1 MLSILRFQPNPF
13 RFLIY
18 TEWVMLTSCASLAL
32 LEAIAGRRL
41 PLQHISVLLLLCVMG
56 WVLPTGKLLLKI
68 LYTFAEIALIFFGTT
83 LGYLHILPT
92 LYLIVFIRSCF
103 LFSASGRW
111 AVGGML
117 LVLFLEHQAIYVQN
131 MTKLMPRLAD
141 QFWMHLVA
149 ETLMFGLGL
158 FLVLMLVNT
167 LLSERQAQ
175 EDLATAHQ
183 QLRQYAY
190 QAEELAAVQER
201 NRIARD
207 IHDSL
212 GHALTA
218 LNIQLQTA
226 VMLWQHEPVRAE
238 PFLQQARQLG
248 VTAMQEVRKSVQAL
262 REDKPAQQSLSQ
274 TIAAVVDDF
283 RQGTGI
289 ETQMQIIGQTAT
301 MANMPMSTV
310 IVNALY
316 RIVQEALTNISK
328 YAQATTVKVEI
339 EVTSEIVRLIVVDN
353 GRGFDRGS
361 SIGTGFGLQGM
372 QERMGVLGGK
382 FSLETELGKGCRIEV
397 EVPLST
403 IVPEVS
409 SS

>member
-1 MLSILRFQPNPF
+1 MLFALKFQPNPF
-13 RFLIY
+13 RFLVY
-18 TEWVMLTSCASLAL
+18 TEWVMLTSCGSLAV

-41 PLQHISVLLLLCVMG
+41 PLQHISVLMLLCVMG
-56 WVLPTGKLLLKI
+56 WVLPTGKSSVKI
-68 LYTFAEIALIFFGTT
+68 LYTFAQIGLIFYGTT

-92 LYLIVFIRSCF
+92 LYLIVFIRTCF
-103 LFSASGRW
+103 LFGMIERW

-117 LVLFLEHQAIYVQN
+117 LVLFLLHQTSYVQN
-131 MTKLMPRLAD
+131 MTTLVPQLKE

-175 EDLATAHQ
+175 KDLATAHQ
-183 QLRQYAY
+183 QLTLYAS
-190 QAEELAAVQER
+190 QAEELATAQER

-218 LNIQLQTA
+218 LNVQLQTA
-226 VMLWQHEPVRAE
+226 VLLWQQEPVRAE
-238 PFLQQARQLG
+238 PFLQQARRLG

-262 REDKPAQQSLSQ
+262 REDNRAEQSLTE

-283 RQGTGI
+283 RQGSGI
-289 ETQMQIIGQTAT
+289 ETQMQIIGQTA
-301 MANMPMSTV
+301 AKSNAPMSAA

-316 RIVQEALTNISK
+316 RIVQEALTNIYK
-328 YAQATTVKVEI
+328 YARATAVTVEI
-339 EVTSEIVRLIVVDN
+339 ETTSEIVRLSVVDN
-353 GRGFDRGS
+353 GCGFNRGS
-361 SIGTGFGLQGM
+361 SIGIGFGLQGM
-372 QERMGVLGGK
+372 QERIAALGGT
-382 FSLETELGKGCRIEV
+382 FTLETEPGRGCRIGV
-397 EVPLST
+397 EVPLTT
-403 IVPEVS
+403 IVPEMS

>member
-1 MLSILRFQPNPF
+1 MLSFLKFQPNPF
-13 RFLIY
+13 PFLVY
-18 TEWVMLTSCASLAL
+18 TEWVMLLSCASLAV
-32 LEAIAGRRL
+32 LEAIARRRL
-41 PLQHISVLLLLCVMG
+41 PLQHIFVLLLLCVMG
-56 WVLPTGKLLLKI
+56 WVLPRGKLLVKI
-68 LYTFAEIALIFFGTT
+68 LYTFAEIGLIFYGTA

-103 LFSASGRW
+103 IFKTSQRWGIGIILF
-111 AVGGML
+111 
-117 LVLFLEHQAIYVQN
+117 VLFLEHQTIYVQK
-131 MTKLMPRLAD
+131 MAAFAPPLEEQL
-141 QFWMHLVA
+141 WMHLVA

-158 FLVLMLVNT
+158 FLVLMLVNA

-183 QLRQYAY
+183 QLRQYTY

-218 LNIQLQTA
+218 LNVQLQTA
-226 VMLWQHEPVRAE
+226 VLLWQQEPVRAE

-262 REDKPAQQSLSQ
+262 REDKRAEQSLSE

-289 ETQMQIIGQTAT
+289 ETQIQIIGQTAA
-301 MANMPMSTV
+301 MANAPMSTV
-310 IVNALY
+310 TVNALY

-328 YAQATTVKVEI
+328 YAQATMVKVEI
-339 EVTSEIVRLIVVDN
+339 EATSEIVRLIVVDN
-353 GRGFDRGS
+353 GRGFDRSS
-361 SIGTGFGLQGM
+361 SISTGFGLQGM
-372 QERMGVLGGK
+372 QERITTLGGT
-382 FSLETELGKGCRIEV
+382 FTLETELGKGCRIEV
-397 EVPLST
+397 NVPIST
-403 IVPEVS
+403 IVPEVLS
-409 SS
+409 T

>member
-1 MLSILRFQPNPF
+1 MLA
-13 RFLIY
+13 
-18 TEWVMLTSCASLAL
+18 SCGLLAV

-41 PLQHISVLLLLCVMG
+41 PLQHISVLLLLCLMG
-56 WVLPTGKLLLKI
+56 WVLPTDKLLVKI
-68 LYTFAEIALIFFGTT
+68 LYTFVEIGLIFYGTT
-83 LGYLHILPT
+83 LGYLQILPT

-103 LFSASGRW
+103 LFSTIGRW
-111 AVGGML
+111 VIGGL
-117 LVLFLEHQAIYVQN
+117 SVVLFLEHQTMYVQN
-131 MTKLMPRLAD
+131 MTKVMPQLEE

-167 LLSERQAQ
+167 LLSERQFQ
-175 EDLATAHQ
+175 EDLARAHQ
-183 QLRQYAY
+183 QLRQHTF
-190 QAEELAAVQER
+190 QSEELATVQER

-218 LNIQLQTA
+218 LNVQLQTA
-226 VMLWQHEPVRAE
+226 LLLWQQEPDRAE
-238 PFLQQARQLG
+238 PFLQQARRLG

-262 REDKPAQQSLSQ
+262 REENRAEQSLTE

-289 ETQMQIIGQTAT
+289 ETQMQIRGQTAGIGN
-301 MANMPMSTV
+301 ASVSTA

-328 YAQATTVKVEI
+328 YAQATIVKVEI
-339 EVTSEIVRLIVVDN
+339 EITTEIVRLIVVDN

-361 SIGTGFGLQGM
+361 SIGTRFGLQGM
-372 QERMGVLGGK
+372 QERIAVLGGT
-382 FSLETELGKGCRIEV
+382 FTLETELGKGCRIEV
-397 EVPLST
+397 EVPFST
-403 IVPEVS
+403 IVTEVS

>member
-1 MLSILRFQPNPF
+1 MLFALKFQPNPF
-13 RFLIY
+13 RFLVY
-18 TEWVMLTSCASLAL
+18 TEWVMLTSCGSLAV

-41 PLQHISVLLLLCVMG
+41 PLQHISVLMLLCVMG
-56 WVLPTGKLLLKI
+56 WLLPTGKSSVKI
-68 LYTFAEIALIFFGTT
+68 LYTFAQIGLIFYGTT

-103 LFSASGRW
+103 LLGMIERW

-117 LVLFLEHQAIYVQN
+117 LVLFLLHQTRYVQN
-131 MTKLMPRLAD
+131 MTTVVPQFKE

-167 LLSERQAQ
+167 LLSERQTQ
-175 EDLATAHQ
+175 EELTRAHQ
-183 QLRQYAY
+183 QLTLYAS
-190 QAEELAAVQER
+190 QAEELATAQER

-218 LNIQLQTA
+218 LNVQLQTA
-226 VMLWQHEPVRAE
+226 VMLWQQEPVRAE
-238 PFLQQARQLG
+238 PFLQQARRLG

-262 REDKPAQQSLSQ
+262 RQENRTQQSLTE

-283 RQGTGI
+283 RQGSGI
-289 ETQMQIIGQTAT
+289 ETQMQIIAQTAGI
-301 MANMPMSTV
+301 ANAPMSV
-310 IVNALY
+310 AIVNALY
-316 RIVQEALTNISK
+316 RIVQEALTNIYK
-328 YAQATTVKVEI
+328 YARATAVTVEI
-339 EVTSEIVRLIVVDN
+339 ETTSEIVRLSVVDN
-353 GRGFDRGS
+353 GCGFDRGS

-372 QERMGVLGGK
+372 QERIAALGGT
-382 FSLETELGKGCRIEV
+382 FTLETEPGKGCRIGV
-397 EVPLST
+397 EVPLT
-403 IVPEVS
+403 TTVPEMS